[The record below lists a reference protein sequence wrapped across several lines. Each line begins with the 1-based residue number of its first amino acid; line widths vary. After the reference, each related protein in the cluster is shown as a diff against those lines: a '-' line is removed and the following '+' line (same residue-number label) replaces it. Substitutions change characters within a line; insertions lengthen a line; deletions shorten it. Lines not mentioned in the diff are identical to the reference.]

1 LIVEPQ
7 KLSPLGVVE
16 MSGNVECNVGRK
28 GIEFLGGEEK
38 MMNEREEKYWRY
50 RKYRELLE
58 KAESMER
65 KLKMMEME
73 MWKICR
79 LIQELGDDE
88 EDDF

>member
-1 LIVEPQ
+1 MKSLERNWILYARNLRGRLHE
-7 KLSPLGVVE
+7 KSAGV
-16 MSGNVECNVGRK
+16 RK
-28 GIEFLGGEEK
+28 ML
-38 MMNEREEKYWRY
+38 NEREEKYWRY

-79 LIQELGDDE
+79 LIQELGDEE

>member
-1 LIVEPQ
+1 
-7 KLSPLGVVE
+7 
-16 MSGNVECNVGRK
+16 
-28 GIEFLGGEEK
+28 
-38 MMNEREEKYWRY
+38 MNEREEKYWRY

-65 KLKMMEME
+65 KLKVMEME

-79 LIQELGDDE
+79 LIQELGDEE